1 MNTTIKI
8 ILLSLVSFFIGHTA
22 FSQTDSSRVS
32 ISIFEKVSS
41 DTRVNNIHIDSR
53 NIIWLATNKGLIE
66 TTGDGS
72 KFNIHFEGTEILSVT
87 ADKRDNVWAAGKS
100 IIFDYKTKA
109 AYALP
114 DDGLMIKE
122 IAYLKGHVWAGTNNG
137 LYQFNTVSK
146 KFQAFDSE
154 NSKMVSNAVNFVHAD
169 KNDVLWV
176 GTDKGYLRIQGE
188 KWEIQDKK
196 YQMLATCENDEGQWI
211 ISNNDM
217 FLINKFNRLFP
228 VKLDPSQYKGKINN
242 FVLDSKG
249 RIYIASDILVRYD
262 PYKESIENYTEDAGT
277 LSKAA
282 LSLGCD
288 KNDNIW
294 IGTDGAGFYKLLFG
308 DIAAEQLNVVCI
320 IESPI
325 KCADEANGS
334 VKAIAS
340 GGTKPYNYKWSFN
353 GLSSPKISEL
363 RAGIYEV
370 TVTDKYNNIAV
381 TSVQLSDPQ
390 PVRIEMVSS
399 NRVNN
404 PQNPDGSVYIKVS
417 GGSGQYKYLWSDGQ
431 KNQNLTQASSGEYT
445 VTVTDDNGCSA
456 TDVFTVQREK
466 FMPDLVIS
474 KVTIGQKLRINEL
487 NFAADS
493 SGISRENYDILQEVY
508 DFMVDNPSVFIEIG
522 GHTNT
527 IPPHEYC
534 DKLSTE
540 RAQNVAEFLVQKG
553 IDKNRVSYKGYGKRE
568 PLTESTSVAGR
579 QRNQRVEIKIL
590 KL

>member
-1 MNTTIKI
+1 MMTRIHI
-8 ILLSLVSFFIGHTA
+8 YLFLILSIALSSSLLGQI
-22 FSQTDSSRVS
+22 DSSRVS
-32 ISIFEKVSS
+32 ITIFEKVSS
-41 DTRVNNIHIDSR
+41 DTRVNNIHIDNK

-72 KFNIHFEGTEILSVT
+72 KFNIHFDGTEILSVT
-87 ADKRDNVWAAGKS
+87 ADKRDNIWAAGRN
-100 IIFDYKTKA
+100 IIFDFKTKTS
-109 AYALP
+109 YALP
-114 DDGLMIKE
+114 DDGLTITE

-146 KFQAFDSE
+146 KFQAYDNE
-154 NSKMVSNAVNFVHAD
+154 NSKMLNNTINFVHSD
-169 KNDVLWV
+169 KNDILWV
-176 GTDKGYLRIQGE
+176 GTDKGYLRINGE

-196 YQMLATCENDEGQWI
+196 YKMLATCENDEGQWI
-211 ISNNDM
+211 ISDNDM
-217 FLINKFNRLFP
+217 FLVNKFNRLFP

-262 PYKESIENYTEDAGT
+262 PYKESIENYSEDAGT

-308 DIAAEQLNVVCI
+308 DIAAEQLNVICI
-320 IESPI
+320 IENPI
-325 KCADEANGS
+325 KCADDANGAI
-334 VKAIAS
+334 KALAS
-340 GGTKPYNYKWSFN
+340 GGTPPYQYKWSFSN
-353 GLSSPKISEL
+353 YTSAKISEL

-370 TVTDKYNNIAV
+370 TVTDKYNTIAV
-381 TSVQLSDPQ
+381 TSIQLSDPQ
-390 PVRIEMVSS
+390 PIQIEMVSN

-404 PQNPDGSVYIKVS
+404 PDKPDGSVYIKVS
-417 GGSGQYKYLWSDGQ
+417 GGSGNFKYAWSDGQ
-431 KNQNLTQASSGEYT
+431 KTQNLTNASSGQYT
-445 VTVTDDNGCSA
+445 ITVTDANSCLSTA
-456 TDVFTVQREK
+456 TFTVQREK
-466 FMPDLVIS
+466 FMPDLEIS
-474 KVTIGQKLRINEL
+474 KVTLGQKLRINEL

-493 SGISRENYDILQEVY
+493 SGISQENFDILQEVY
-508 DFMVDNPSVFIEIG
+508 DFLVDNPKVFIEIG

-540 RAQNVAEFLVQKG
+540 RAQNVAQFLTRKG
-553 IDKNRVSYKGYGKRE
+553 IEKSRVTFKGYGKRE

-590 KL
+590 RL